1 MASYVVFADV
11 KGKLVVWI
19 VIPAVM
25 LANQEAQAKG
35 LDISMFDR
43 LLSMGMEYTLLTDQC
58 RMHPCISAF
67 PSWRFYRGEL
77 MSAVTDADRLLPS
90 GLPFRSDL
98 PRGFPPRRGPGGL
111 GGRLQKEPRGEV
123 LHHRRGVR
131 GPPENT
137 PA

>member
-1 MASYVVFADV
+1 MASYMVFADV
-11 KGKLVVWI
+11 KRKLVVWI

-25 LANQEAQAKG
+25 LASQEAQAKG

-67 PSWRFYRGEL
+67 PSG
-77 MSAVTDADRLLPS
+77 
-90 GLPFRSDL
+90 
-98 PRGFPPRRGPGGL
+98 
-111 GGRLQKEPRGEV
+111 
-123 LHHRRGVR
+123 

-137 PA
+137 PP